1 MSASIPLPE
10 GADVCDEPNHAFPDP
25 GHEWR
30 RPPAQRSCALEGH
43 YDVVSLTKQRT
54 PPRAT
59 FRLLPFVETRPKM
72 VPGPQ
77 LLLLLYYHY
86 GSSLLF
92 RITLLASSSTRR
104 RHDNG
109 LFSWDFLFSV
119 PLRLAASPVSSA
131 VLQGFA
137 TVVVPMETDCLS
149 FFMPEHRLAH
159 D

>member
-1 MSASIPLPE
+1 MSASITLPE

-30 RPPAQRSCALEGH
+30 RPPTQRSCTLEDH
-43 YDVVSLTKQRT
+43 YDVVTLTKQQT

-59 FRLLPFVETRPKM
+59 FHLLLFVETRPKM

-77 LLLLLYYHY
+77 LRRLLLLHYHY

-92 RITLLASSSTRR
+92 RITLLASGSNLR

-109 LFSWDFLFSV
+109 LFSRDFLFILEGE
-119 PLRLAASPVSSA
+119 P
-131 VLQGFA
+131 
-137 TVVVPMETDCLS
+137 
-149 FFMPEHRLAH
+149 
-159 D
+159 